1 MHELVGLSHKQGDLV
16 AVISASD
23 SALPNSAVGGLA
35 PETGKQILPT
45 NTSDTSCA
53 LIFLRGI
60 MVNNFMKG
68 VGVQSNYLYCH
79 HGHSLYPL

>member
-1 MHELVGLSHKQGDLV
+1 M
-16 AVISASD
+16 
-23 SALPNSAVGGLA
+23 A
-35 PETGKQILPT
+35 PETSKQIMPT

-60 MVNNFMKG
+60 MVNYFMRE